1 MSETT
6 RLDVALVQ
14 RGLARSRTRAHE
26 LVRAGEVTVDGKPAG
41 KNSLQVSPDALVEVT
56 SGRDRWVGR
65 AAGKLLGALEAF
77 DVDVSGRRCI
87 DVGACTGG
95 FTQVLLERGADHVLA
110 LDVGHDQLAPQIAG
124 DHRVTDLSGTTVR
137 GLTPAAIGGPVD
149 LAVGDL
155 SFISLRLVLPEIA
168 SLLTAEGEA
177 VLLIKPQ
184 FEVGRHRL
192 GRRGVVT
199 DPAAR
204 WEAIVAVLA
213 GAGDAGLAV
222 LGLTRSPLRGGQGN
236 QEYLVH
242 LTRQPG
248 VGLAW
253 QAQQVMAKQLA
264 YEEAE

>member
-1 MSETT
+1 MSKTT
-6 RLDVALVQ
+6 RLDLALVQ

-26 LVRAGEVTVDGKPAG
+26 LILAGEVTVDGTRAD
-41 KNSLQVSPDALVEVT
+41 KNSLHIPPDARVEVT
-56 SGRDRWVGR
+56 SDRDRWVGR
-65 AAGKLLGALEAF
+65 AAGKLLGALEVF
-77 DVDVSGRRCI
+77 DVDVSARRCI

-95 FTQVLLERGADHVLA
+95 FTQVLLEKGADHVLA
-110 LDVGHDQLAPQIAG
+110 LDVGHDQLAPQIAE
-124 DHRVTDLSGTTVR
+124 DPRVTDLSGTTIR
-137 GLTPAAIGGPVD
+137 GLRSAAIGGPVD

-168 SLLTAEGEA
+168 SLLTPDGDA

-184 FEVGRHRL
+184 FEVGRHKL

-204 WEAIVAVLA
+204 QEAILAVLA
-213 GAGDAGLAV
+213 DATDVDLAV
-222 LGLTRSPLRGGQGN
+222 LGLTRSPLRGAEGN

-242 LTRQPG
+242 LTRRPG